1 MQPTNNARMP
11 PARKKQLRGQKPLKL
26 GVRLE
31 EYYLSPVTPDVITN
45 LKSVALAGSFLQQ
58 LFGQSPVLH
67 VNDWAAKLADF
78 QHFLPSIPH
87 IGFASETGYRTNWT
101 FRLWAIAHMRQ
112 HNVQALCVPA
122 DYQMSSF
129 CKLFPDQNAWL
140 LKLASVRQGTTFNQT
155 CLALGYTGP
164 AELFSM
170 YLCLIGD
177 EDCFRVT
184 APWILQNQETV
195 SKAALEY
202 LQTHGQNAHP
212 ALLLQSAWRI
222 CQDNMHQSDSET
234 VLYSQKSVS
243 GEL

>member
-1 MQPTNNARMP
+1 MH
-11 PARKKQLRGQKPLKL
+11 PARKKPLPAQEPLQL

-31 EYYLSPVTPDVITN
+31 EYYLSEVTPEMITN
-45 LKSVALAGSFLQQ
+45 LKSVALAGSFLQK
-58 LFGQSPVLH
+58 LFSESPVAH

-78 QHFLPSIPH
+78 QHFLPNIPH

-112 HNVQALCVPA
+112 HNVQALSVPA
-122 DYQMSSF
+122 DYKMSDF
-129 CKLFPDQNAWL
+129 CNLFPDQNEWL
-140 LKLASVRQGTTFNQT
+140 LKLANIRQGVTFKQI
-155 CLALGYTGP
+155 CHVLGYTGP

-184 APWILQNQETV
+184 APWISQNQEIV
-195 SKAALEY
+195 ERAALEY
-202 LQTHGQNAHP
+202 LQLHGQNAHP

-222 CQDNMHQSDSET
+222 CRDKCLDKSDTEA
-234 VLYSQKSVS
+234 VHYSQKSIS
-243 GEL
+243 NEL